1 MSNLKVACIQTNSKS
16 DPNINIREVSS
27 LIRAARSN
35 GAELITTPEVVGM
48 LEPNREKALNKAQPE
63 NYHGVLRE
71 FRALSRDLAIWLL
84 IGSISIKLSNGKL
97 ANRSFL
103 INPDG
108 QIIARYTKIHMFDV
122 EVNDGS
128 IYRESATYQPGT
140 SACLAR
146 TPWGLVGLTICYDIR
161 FPALY
166 RDLAKAGAKIIF
178 IPSAFTEVT
187 GEAHW
192 HILQRAR
199 AIENGCFIVSAAQTG
214 MHEQNRKTFG
224 HSIIVDPW
232 GNILADADKDVGF
245 ITADLDLNLVDEVRK
260 KIPSLTHDREYSKS
274 FKAC

>member
-146 TPWGLVGLTICYDIR
+146 TPWGLVGLTVCYDIR

-232 GNILADADKDVGF
+232 GNILADANKDVGF
-245 ITADLDLNLVDEVRK
+245 ITAYLDLNLVDEVRK

-274 FKAC
+274 FKVC

>member
-1 MSNLKVACIQTNSKS
+1 MSKLRVACIQTNSKP
-16 DPNINIREVSS
+16 DPNINIEEVSP
-27 LIRAARSN
+27 LICKAKSD

-48 LEPNREKALNKAQPE
+48 LEPNREKALHKAQAE
-63 NYHGVLRE
+63 NDHIVLRE
-71 FRALSRDLAIWLL
+71 FRNLSKKLSIWLL
-84 IGSISIKLSNGKL
+84 IGSISIKLPDSKL

-128 IYRESATYQPGT
+128 TYRESATYQPGT

-166 RDLAKAGAKIIF
+166 RDLAKAGARIIF

-192 HILQRAR
+192 HVLQRAR

-214 MHEQNRKTFG
+214 IHEQKRKTFG
-224 HSIIVDPW
+224 HSIIIDPW
-232 GNILADADKDVGF
+232 GNVLADAEKSVGF
-245 ITADLDLNLVDEVRK
+245 IIADLDLNLVNEARN
-260 KIPSLTHDREYSKS
+260 KIPSLSHDREYSMS
-274 FKAC
+274 FRAL

>member
-27 LIRAARSN
+27 LIRAARST

-274 FKAC
+274 FEAC

>member
-146 TPWGLVGLTICYDIR
+146 TPWGLVGLTVCYDIR

-192 HILQRAR
+192 HILQRAM

-232 GNILADADKDVGF
+232 GNILADADKDIGF

-260 KIPSLTHDREYSKS
+260 KIPSLIHDREYSKS
-274 FKAC
+274 FKVC

>member
-1 MSNLKVACIQTNSKS
+1 MSNLRVACIQTNSKS
-16 DPNINIREVSS
+16 DPNINIKEVSS
-27 LIRAARSN
+27 LICEAKSD

-48 LEPNREKALNKAQPE
+48 LEPNREKALDKAQAE
-63 NYHGVLRE
+63 NDHSVLRE
-71 FRALSRDLAIWLL
+71 FRNLSKDLSIWLL
-84 IGSISIKLSNGKL
+84 IGSISIKLSDSKL

-103 INPDG
+103 INPAG

-128 IYRESATYQPGT
+128 TYKESTTYQPGT

-166 RDLAKAGAKIIF
+166 RDLAKAGARIIF

-192 HILQRAR
+192 HVLQRAR

-214 MHEQNRKTFG
+214 IHEQKRKTFG
-224 HSIIVDPW
+224 HSIIIDPW
-232 GNILADADKDVGF
+232 GNVLAEADKCVGF
-245 ITADLDLNLVDEVRK
+245 IISDLDLNLVNEARN
-260 KIPSLTHDREYSKS
+260 KIPSLSHDRNYSKS
-274 FKAC
+274 FRAL

>member
-27 LIRAARSN
+27 LIRAARAN

-103 INPDG
+103 INRDG

-224 HSIIVDPW
+224 HSIIIDPW
-232 GNILADADKDVGF
+232 GNILAEAGKDVGF

>member
-1 MSNLKVACIQTNSKS
+1 MSNLKVACIQTNSKP

-27 LIRAARSN
+27 LIRAARST

-274 FKAC
+274 FEAC

>member
-146 TPWGLVGLTICYDIR
+146 TPWGLVGLTVCYDIR

-232 GNILADADKDVGF
+232 GNILADADKDIGF

-274 FKAC
+274 FKVC

>member
-1 MSNLKVACIQTNSKS
+1 MSNLRVACIQTNSKS
-16 DPNINIREVSS
+16 DPNINIKEVSS
-27 LIRAARSN
+27 LICEAKSD

-48 LEPNREKALNKAQPE
+48 LEPNREKALDKAQAE
-63 NYHGVLRE
+63 DDHSVLRE
-71 FRALSRDLAIWLL
+71 FRNLSRDLSIWLL
-84 IGSISIKLSNGKL
+84 IGSISIKLSDSKL

-128 IYRESATYQPGT
+128 TYNESATYQPGN

-166 RDLAKAGAKIIF
+166 RDLAKAGARIIF
-178 IPSAFTEVT
+178 IPSAFTEFT

-192 HILQRAR
+192 HVLQRAR

-214 MHEQNRKTFG
+214 IHEQKRKTFG
-224 HSIIVDPW
+224 HSIIIDPW
-232 GNILADADKDVGF
+232 GNVLADADKSVGF
-245 ITADLDLNLVDEVRK
+245 IIADLDLNLVNEARN
-260 KIPSLTHDREYSKS
+260 KIPSLSHDRDYSKS
-274 FKAC
+274 FRAL

>member
-1 MSNLKVACIQTNSKS
+1 MSDLKIACIQTNSKS

-146 TPWGLVGLTICYDIR
+146 TPWGLVGLTVCYDIR

-214 MHEQNRKTFG
+214 THEQNRKTFG

-232 GNILADADKDVGF
+232 GNILADANKDVGF

-274 FKAC
+274 FKVC

>member
-63 NYHGVLRE
+63 HYHGVLRE

-146 TPWGLVGLTICYDIR
+146 TPWGLVGLTVCYDIR

-274 FKAC
+274 FEAC

>member
-224 HSIIVDPW
+224 HSIIIDPW

-274 FKAC
+274 FEAC

>member
-63 NYHGVLRE
+63 NHHGVLRE

-146 TPWGLVGLTICYDIR
+146 TPWGLVGLTVCYDIR

-232 GNILADADKDVGF
+232 GNVLADADKDVGF

-274 FKAC
+274 FRVC

>member
-1 MSNLKVACIQTNSKS
+1 MSNLKVACIQTNSKA
-16 DPNINIREVSS
+16 DPNINIIEVSS
-27 LIRAARSN
+27 LIRAARSK

-274 FKAC
+274 FEAC

>member
-146 TPWGLVGLTICYDIR
+146 TPWGLVGLTVCYDIR

-274 FKAC
+274 FEAC

>member
-128 IYRESATYQPGT
+128 IYQESATYQPGT
-140 SACLAR
+140 SACLAK
-146 TPWGLVGLTICYDIR
+146 TPWGLVGLTVCYDIR

-274 FKAC
+274 FEAC

>member
-146 TPWGLVGLTICYDIR
+146 TPWGLVGLTVCYDIR

-224 HSIIVDPW
+224 HSIIVDRW
-232 GNILADADKDVGF
+232 GIILADANKDVGF

-274 FKAC
+274 FKVC

>member
-1 MSNLKVACIQTNSKS
+1 
-16 DPNINIREVSS
+16 
-27 LIRAARSN
+27 
-35 GAELITTPEVVGM
+35 M

-274 FKAC
+274 FEAC

>member
-63 NYHGVLRE
+63 NYHDVLRE

-128 IYRESATYQPGT
+128 IYRESVTYQPGT

-274 FKAC
+274 FEAC

>member
-146 TPWGLVGLTICYDIR
+146 TPWGLVGLTVCYDIR

-232 GNILADADKDVGF
+232 GNILADANKDVGF

-274 FKAC
+274 FKVC

>member
-274 FKAC
+274 FKGC

>member
-27 LIRAARSN
+27 LIRAAKSK

-274 FKAC
+274 FEAC

>member
-63 NYHGVLRE
+63 NYHSVLRE

-140 SACLAR
+140 SACLAK
-146 TPWGLVGLTICYDIR
+146 TPWGLVGLTVCYDIR

-274 FKAC
+274 FKVC

>member
-1 MSNLKVACIQTNSKS
+1 MSNLRVACIQTNSKS
-16 DPNINIREVSS
+16 DPNINIKEVSS
-27 LIRAARSN
+27 LICEAQSD

-48 LEPNREKALNKAQPE
+48 LEPNREKALDKAQAE
-63 NYHGVLRE
+63 NDHSVLRE
-71 FRALSRDLAIWLL
+71 FRNLSKDLSIWLL
-84 IGSISIKLSNGKL
+84 IGSISIKLSDSKL

-103 INPDG
+103 INPAG

-128 IYRESATYQPGT
+128 TYKESTTYQPGT

-166 RDLAKAGAKIIF
+166 RDLAKAGAGIIF

-192 HILQRAR
+192 HVLQRAR

-214 MHEQNRKTFG
+214 IHEQKRKTFG
-224 HSIIVDPW
+224 HSIIIDPW
-232 GNILADADKDVGF
+232 GNVLAEADKCVGF
-245 ITADLDLNLVDEVRK
+245 IISDLDLNLVNEARN
-260 KIPSLTHDREYSKS
+260 KIPSLSHDRNYIKP
-274 FKAC
+274 FRAF

>member
-260 KIPSLTHDREYSKS
+260 KIPSLTHDREYIKS
-274 FKAC
+274 FEAC

>member
-16 DPNINIREVSS
+16 DPNRNITEVSS

-146 TPWGLVGLTICYDIR
+146 TPWGLVGLTVCYDIR

-232 GNILADADKDVGF
+232 GNILADADKDIGF

-274 FKAC
+274 FKVC

>member
-103 INPDG
+103 INPGG

-161 FPALY
+161 YPELY

-274 FKAC
+274 FEAC

>member
-1 MSNLKVACIQTNSKS
+1 MSNLKVACIQTNSKP

-274 FKAC
+274 FEAC

>member
-1 MSNLKVACIQTNSKS
+1 MSNLKVACIQTNSKA
-16 DPNINIREVSS
+16 DPNINIKEVSS
-27 LIRAARSN
+27 LIRAARSK

-274 FKAC
+274 FEAC

>member
-1 MSNLKVACIQTNSKS
+1 MSNLRVACIQTNSKS
-16 DPNINIREVSS
+16 DPNINIKEVSS
-27 LIRAARSN
+27 LICEAQSD

-48 LEPNREKALNKAQPE
+48 LEPNREKALDKAQAE
-63 NYHGVLRE
+63 NDHSVLRE
-71 FRALSRDLAIWLL
+71 FRNLSKDLSIWLL
-84 IGSISIKLSNGKL
+84 IGSISIKLSDSKL

-103 INPDG
+103 INPAG

-128 IYRESATYQPGT
+128 TYKESTTYQPGT

-166 RDLAKAGAKIIF
+166 RDLAKAGAGIIF

-192 HILQRAR
+192 HVLQRAR

-214 MHEQNRKTFG
+214 IHEQKRKTFG
-224 HSIIVDPW
+224 HSIIIDPW
-232 GNILADADKDVGF
+232 GNVLAEADKSVGF
-245 ITADLDLNLVDEVRK
+245 IIADLDLNLVNDARN
-260 KIPSLTHDREYSKS
+260 KIPSLSHDRNYIKP
-274 FKAC
+274 FRAF

>member
-48 LEPNREKALNKAQPE
+48 LEPNREKALNKAQSE

-146 TPWGLVGLTICYDIR
+146 TPWGLVGLTVCYDIR
-161 FPALY
+161 FPTLY

-232 GNILADADKDVGF
+232 GNILADANKDVGF

>member
-48 LEPNREKALNKAQPE
+48 LEPNREKALNKAQSE
-63 NYHGVLRE
+63 NFHDVLRE

-146 TPWGLVGLTICYDIR
+146 TPWGLVGLTVCYDIR

-260 KIPSLTHDREYSKS
+260 KIPSLIHDREYSKS
-274 FKAC
+274 FKVC

>member
-146 TPWGLVGLTICYDIR
+146 TPWGLVGLTVCYDIR

-232 GNILADADKDVGF
+232 GNILADANKDVGF

-274 FKAC
+274 FKAF

>member
-71 FRALSRDLAIWLL
+71 FRALSRDLDIWLL

-146 TPWGLVGLTICYDIR
+146 TPWGLVGLTVCYDIR

-224 HSIIVDPW
+224 HSIIIDPW
-232 GNILADADKDVGF
+232 GNILADANKDVGF

-274 FKAC
+274 FRVC

>member
-27 LIRAARSN
+27 LIRAARSK

-260 KIPSLTHDREYSKS
+260 KIPSLTHDREYIKS
-274 FKAC
+274 FEAC